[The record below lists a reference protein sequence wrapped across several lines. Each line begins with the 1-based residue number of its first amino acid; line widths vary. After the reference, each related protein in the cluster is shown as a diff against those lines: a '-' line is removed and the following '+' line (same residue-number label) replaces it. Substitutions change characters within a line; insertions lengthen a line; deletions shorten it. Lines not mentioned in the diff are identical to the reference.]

1 MWEKASSGS
10 QSVEKLILSN
20 DKCLIINFACF
31 FAHVLFSPFFLRECI
46 LFQMSLFWVKN
57 FIKVGRKKTVL
68 SSKTLP
74 GSSLRAR
81 SLTAPPHPT
90 LPPIPAERNIE
101 ILEMSV
107 GAFAFSRWSQETVFV
122 RLTVININLH
132 SRYISYHWTVSIIN
146 CWKKRKLL
154 SSEKHCD
161 F

>member
-1 MWEKASSGS
+1 MWEKAFSGY

-57 FIKVGRKKTVL
+57 FIKVRRKKTVL

-90 LPPIPAERNIE
+90 LPPIPAARNLARRLDRPSLSPSLPFPFPSHPSALYLSTYLPTPLSLSIYRE
-101 ILEMSV
+101 IL
-107 GAFAFSRWSQETVFV
+107 
-122 RLTVININLH
+122 
-132 SRYISYHWTVSIIN
+132 
-146 CWKKRKLL
+146 L
-154 SSEKHCD
+154 SAD
-161 F
+161 A